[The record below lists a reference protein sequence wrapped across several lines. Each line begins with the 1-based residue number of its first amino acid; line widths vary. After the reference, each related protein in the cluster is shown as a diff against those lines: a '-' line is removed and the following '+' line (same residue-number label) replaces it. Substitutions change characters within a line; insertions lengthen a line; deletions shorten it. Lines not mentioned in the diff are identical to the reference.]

1 MINQEKTLELVD
13 RSQRK
18 DKEKTALSYQ
28 EQGRR
33 LFKRPMRLTQQH
45 LPSWSPN
52 FSQWYSGLPSG
63 CFVTKTKPGT

>member
-33 LFKRPMRLTQQH
+33 LFKRPMRLI
-45 LPSWSPN
+45 LFIA

>member
-13 RSQRK
+13 RTNGK
-18 DKEKTALSYQ
+18 
-28 EQGRR
+28 
-33 LFKRPMRLTQQH
+33 TQQH

>member
-28 EQGRR
+28 DQGHNTGDICKS
-33 LFKRPMRLTQQH
+33 LVILE
-45 LPSWSPN
+45 N
-52 FSQWYSGLPSG
+52 I
-63 CFVTKTKPGT
+63 